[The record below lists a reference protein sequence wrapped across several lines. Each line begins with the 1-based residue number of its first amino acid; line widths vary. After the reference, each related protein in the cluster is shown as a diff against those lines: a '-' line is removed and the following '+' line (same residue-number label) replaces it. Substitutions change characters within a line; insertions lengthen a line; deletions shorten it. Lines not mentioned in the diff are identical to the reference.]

1 MEKQIEMKVKELI
14 KELSKLPQDAP
25 IRVLNIDKLEDGEN
39 EWVVGMEEE
48 NEGNDYHSV
57 ILLTSI

>member
-1 MEKQIEMKVKELI
+1 MNVKELI

-25 IRVLNIDKLEDGEN
+25 IRVLNIDKLDDGEN

>member
-1 MEKQIEMKVKELI
+1 MKVKELI
-14 KELSKLPQDAP
+14 EELSKLPQDIP
-25 IRVLNIDKLEDGEN
+25 IRVLNIDSLDDREN

-48 NEGNDYHSV
+48 NEGNDYHSL

>member
-1 MEKQIEMKVKELI
+1 MNVKELI

-25 IRVLNIDKLEDGEN
+25 IRVLNINKIDDETN
-39 EWVVGMEEE
+39 QWVVAMEEE

-57 ILLTSI
+57 IKLTSE